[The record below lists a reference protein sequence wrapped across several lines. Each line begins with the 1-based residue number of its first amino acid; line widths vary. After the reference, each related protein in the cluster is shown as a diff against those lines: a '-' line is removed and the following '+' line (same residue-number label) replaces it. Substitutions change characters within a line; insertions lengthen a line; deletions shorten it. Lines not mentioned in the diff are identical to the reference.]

1 MRKSVIFAALLL
13 GGVAEAQERNFET
26 VGVALVGSIPLAVSY
41 DSVWDAGMGAA
52 VRAETPFYGGALQ
65 VALHVFPNDGRAE
78 DLPDFLAVHGA
89 LGWGYA
95 LRLPGGV
102 RFTAG
107 PEVGALHMRFDD
119 DERFILA
126 LQNETELTAG
136 LFAHLDVPL
145 AGAIRA
151 YAGAEALRL
160 FTAEPITL
168 GVVHAG
174 LRTDFA
180 TPGWLRRVLR

>member
-1 MRKSVIFAALLL
+1 MRKSVILAALLL
-13 GGVAEAQERNFET
+13 GSVAQAQNFET
-26 VGVALVGSIPLAVSY
+26 VGVAFGGAMPLSVSY
-41 DSVWDAGMGAA
+41 DAVWDAGAGAA
-52 VRAETPFYGGALQ
+52 VRAETPFYGGAIQ
-65 VALHVFPNDGRAE
+65 IAFHVFPNHGRAE

-89 LGWGYA
+89 LGWGYT

-102 RFTAG
+102 HLTAG

-119 DERFILA
+119 DERFTLA

-136 LFAHLDVPL
+136 LFTHLDVPL
-145 AGAIRA
+145 VGAIRA

-168 GVVHAG
+168 GFIHAG
-174 LRTDFA
+174 LRTDVA
-180 TPGWLRRVLR
+180 TPGWLRRALR